1 MERIGRTGRRAAP
14 RPSSCI
20 VTNLCR
26 SSFSTVSGLFP
37 PCYASR
43 WAGASV
49 AGVSTSYRPDPSDP
63 PPYAGSRLGL
73 PADGP
78 GSVAGWGRRLA
89 ALTLDWL
96 AASLIVIA
104 VVGAE
109 EWSNSGTASTMTLG
123 VFWAEATLLTAL
135 VGGSFGQL
143 LTRVRVT
150 RLDGRPLDL
159 LRAAGRTLLICLVI
173 PPLVFNPEQRGL
185 HDLATGAI
193 ALKV

>member
-1 MERIGRTGRRAAP
+1 M
-14 RPSSCI
+14 
-20 VTNLCR
+20 
-26 SSFSTVSGLFP
+26 STP
-37 PCYASR
+37 Q
-43 WAGASV
+43 
-49 AGVSTSYRPDPSDP
+49 RPDPSDP

-96 AASLIVIA
+96 AASLVVIA
-104 VVGAE
+104 FVGAE
-109 EWSNSGTASTMTLG
+109 EWSNSGTASALTLG
-123 VFWAEATLLTAL
+123 VFWLEATFFTAL
-135 VGGSFGQL
+135 MGGSFGQL
-143 LTRVRVT
+143 ITRVRVV

-185 HDLATGAI
+185 HDLATDAV

>member
-1 MERIGRTGRRAAP
+1 M
-14 RPSSCI
+14 
-20 VTNLCR
+20 
-26 SSFSTVSGLFP
+26 STPYGP
-37 PCYASR
+37 
-43 WAGASV
+43 G
-49 AGVSTSYRPDPSDP
+49 PSDP

-96 AASLIVIA
+96 AASLVVVA
-104 VVGAE
+104 FVGAE
-109 EWSNSGTASTMTLG
+109 QWSDSGSASTLTLG
-123 VFWAEATLLTAL
+123 VFWLEATFLTAL
-135 VGGSFGQL
+135 LGGSFGQL
-143 LTRVRVT
+143 ITRVRVV

-173 PPLVFNPEQRGL
+173 PPLVFNSEQRGL
-185 HDLATGAI
+185 HDLATDAV